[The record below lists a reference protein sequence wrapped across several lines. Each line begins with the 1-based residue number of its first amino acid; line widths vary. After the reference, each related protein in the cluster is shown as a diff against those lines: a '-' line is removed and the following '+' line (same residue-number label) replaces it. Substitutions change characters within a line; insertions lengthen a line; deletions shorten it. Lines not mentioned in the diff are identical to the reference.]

1 MKKKNNQIIQQIE
14 QEVQDNYQPSDIMQL
29 NYNIFGQTDLSNL
42 YKQIYNNSKQMKTQL
57 MSIIANVSGLINSAV
72 DVQFIGGTL
81 ASLINASINNDGH
94 LISLAN
100 SVNKMIIA
108 GKKSIQGSDTYS
120 LIDEAQLQQLQKK
133 AQIQIQSMDKT
144 VKSLNQ
150 INKRKSKILD
160 QLNVQNKND

>member
-108 GKKSIQGSDTYS
+108 GKKSIQGSDSYS

>member
-14 QEVQDNYQPSDIMQL
+14 QEVQDDYQPSDIMQL

-108 GKKSIQGSDTYS
+108 GKKSIQGSDSYS

-160 QLNVQNKND
+160 QLNIQNKND

>member
-1 MKKKNNQIIQQIE
+1 
-14 QEVQDNYQPSDIMQL
+14 
-29 NYNIFGQTDLSNL
+29 
-42 YKQIYNNSKQMKTQL
+42 

-108 GKKSIQGSDTYS
+108 GKKSI
-120 LIDEAQLQQLQKK
+120 
-133 AQIQIQSMDKT
+133 
-144 VKSLNQ
+144 
-150 INKRKSKILD
+150 
-160 QLNVQNKND
+160 